1 MRIWWT
7 KKYQRSRNSDE
18 FKAYTLF
25 DLLTEFF
32 EDFYSDNK
40 SALRDLDLPFSAGTG
55 DPMVDKW
62 EREISQGLMP
72 NLLEDLSED
81 AAKEIL
87 EWSQRVYKQK
97 VERGEIMSPE
107 ELELAKNVDVETFS
121 DNY

>member
-1 MRIWWT
+1 
-7 KKYQRSRNSDE
+7 
-18 FKAYTLF
+18 
-25 DLLTEFF
+25 
-32 EDFYSDNK
+32 
-40 SALRDLDLPFSAGTG
+40 
-55 DPMVDKW
+55 MVDKW